1 MLVEIRKAKFTD
13 EVQVPVLGQGTWR
26 MGEDPTQRKAEVEAL
41 RLGIDLGMTLID
53 TAEMYA
59 DAESVVGEAIAGR
72 RDDVFLVSKVL
83 PENASRQGCI
93 HACERSLGKLGT
105 DCIDLYLLHWES
117 PYPLEETLS
126 AFVALREAGKI
137 KEYGVSNFDTRMIES
152 ALALDIGER
161 IASNQMLYNLMRR
174 GPESHL
180 IPSCRK
186 AKVLVM
192 AYSPLEQARM
202 KMGTVINE
210 IAQRHAASPAQIAIA
225 WTLRTEGVIVIPK
238 ASKPEHIRE
247 NADVSRIRLD
257 ERDLKELDRAYPRQS
272 DALEYL

>member
-1 MLVEIRKAKFTD
+1 
-13 EVQVPVLGQGTWR
+13 
-26 MGEDPTQRKAEVEAL
+26 
-41 RLGIDLGMTLID
+41 
-53 TAEMYA
+53 
-59 DAESVVGEAIAGR
+59 
-72 RDDVFLVSKVL
+72 
-83 PENASRQGCI
+83 
-93 HACERSLGKLGT
+93 
-105 DCIDLYLLHWES
+105 
-117 PYPLEETLS
+117 
-126 AFVALREAGKI
+126 
-137 KEYGVSNFDTRMIES
+137 
-152 ALALDIGER
+152 
-161 IASNQMLYNLMRR
+161 
-174 GPESHL
+174 
-180 IPSCRK
+180 
-186 AKVLVM
+186 M